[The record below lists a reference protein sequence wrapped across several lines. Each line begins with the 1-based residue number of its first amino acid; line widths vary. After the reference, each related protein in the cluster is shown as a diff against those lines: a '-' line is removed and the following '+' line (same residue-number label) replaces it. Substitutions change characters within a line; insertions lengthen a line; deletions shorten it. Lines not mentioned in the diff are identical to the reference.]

1 MKKEWLKTNTR
12 MTLKDL
18 NKKEWT
24 DFRIFRP
31 EMIGTEYD
39 HRGGFIKDKWEK
51 FTSHYRAGDEIWAY
65 LSDWDRKDGRMGYA
79 IVRNGEIIANIGLIF
94 G

>member
-1 MKKEWLKTNTR
+1 MKKEWLKTNTG

-18 NKKEWT
+18 NKKEWNE
-24 DFRIFRP
+24 FRRFRP

-39 HRGGFIKDKWEK
+39 HPGGFIKDKWEK
-51 FTSHYRAGDEIWAY
+51 FTSCYRAGDEIWVY
-65 LSDWDRKDGRMGYA
+65 VSDWNKKYGREGYA
-79 IVRNGEIIANIGLIF
+79 IVRSGEIVANIGIVF